1 MRSPMNTGSSTGDN
15 SWIPY
20 TCSIVLLGI
29 IISLSPL
36 QVGSF
41 GTLDFVQYWSAWKL
55 LENGQNPY
63 DAILLHNTQA
73 SLSTST
79 PTLTYSWNP
88 PWTYTLLAPVLTL
101 PFTLAARAWLL
112 AQVAMLF
119 FIAWQA
125 PRALNIRSIGT
136 VGGACA
142 VLSFIPCLYSLR
154 YGQLGTIFALAI
166 TSFLLAL
173 NTKRYGLAG
182 LSLIPLTLK
191 PHLFLPCA
199 IPGLL
204 WLIQIPRKDMRRFLV
219 GGLGGFAVLVG
230 ITLLVAPMAL
240 TWWLEAMTQKPSSTS
255 QLVHFK
261 DWMTHTTATALRV
274 VSMATWGTNPTWPLM
289 AIPLV
294 ACFGITL
301 VILVR
306 RPTIMWPSLA
316 PRLLCL
322 SLATSSYGWVYDQ
335 SALVLCQYLLVAQAL
350 TYDTRL
356 VRYGILLG
364 VISPQII
371 PLVLL
376 TADGTEAFLF
386 FLLPWFFLILTVATT
401 AYRHTALSS
410 SEAREQLRGS
420 SY

>member
-1 MRSPMNTGSSTGDN
+1 
-15 SWIPY
+15 
-20 TCSIVLLGI
+20 
-29 IISLSPL
+29 
-36 QVGSF
+36 
-41 GTLDFVQYWSAWKL
+41 
-55 LENGQNPY
+55 
-63 DAILLHNTQA
+63 
-73 SLSTST
+73 
-79 PTLTYSWNP
+79 
-88 PWTYTLLAPVLTL
+88 
-101 PFTLAARAWLL
+101 
-112 AQVAMLF
+112 
-119 FIAWQA
+119 
-125 PRALNIRSIGT
+125 
-136 VGGACA
+136 
-142 VLSFIPCLYSLR
+142 
-154 YGQLGTIFALAI
+154 
-166 TSFLLAL
+166 
-173 NTKRYGLAG
+173 
-182 LSLIPLTLK
+182 
-191 PHLFLPCA
+191 
-199 IPGLL
+199 
-204 WLIQIPRKDMRRFLV
+204 
-219 GGLGGFAVLVG
+219 
-230 ITLLVAPMAL
+230 
-240 TWWLEAMTQKPSSTS
+240 
-255 QLVHFK
+255 
-261 DWMTHTTATALRV
+261 
-274 VSMATWGTNPTWPLM
+274 MATWGTNPTWPLM

-306 RPTIMWPSLA
+306 RPTIMWPSSA